1 MLLVVDTL
9 VMALY
14 QKLYKMSLKFEFVGA
29 VHGLDIGLSE
39 QLERHLA

>member
-14 QKLYKMSLKFEFVGA
+14 QKLYKMSLKFEFAGA
-29 VHGLDIGLSE
+29 LHGIDIGLSE
-39 QLERHLA
+39 QIDRYLA